1 MRKLIASTV
10 GLTMVTL
17 LSPLVWAQQDDKAPV
32 PSVKTQAVPLPHD
45 TPHWDYQGKR
55 GPRFWGKLD
64 PDFSLCEEGK
74 NQSPIDIAKTTPA
87 TLPKLQADFSP
98 AKLQIVHH
106 EHIADEINNG
116 HTIQVNYSE
125 GDTLSIGDTNYELIQ
140 FHFHSPSEHT
150 VKGRHYPMEI
160 HFVHKAPS
168 GNLAVV
174 GVFVEQG
181 THNAA
186 FDPIWANLPK
196 QQGVV
201 SHYEHVQVNVD
212 DLLPHSTKS
221 YRYDGSLTTPPCSEG
236 VKWIVMQSPIQL
248 SAAQIKQFTSLIKAN
263 NRPVQPLHHRVTVSD
278 AVAEEVMAN

>member
-1 MRKLIASTV
+1 MRKLIASMV
-10 GLTMVTL
+10 GLTMVTF
-17 LSPLVWAQQDDKAPV
+17 LSPLVWAEDGNAPV
-32 PSVKTQAVPLPHD
+32 PPVKTSAVTVPHD
-45 TPHWDYQGKR
+45 TPHWDYRGER

-64 PDFSLCEEGK
+64 PDFSLCQEGK
-74 NQSPIDIAKTTPA
+74 HQSPIDIAKTLPA
-87 TLPKLQADFSP
+87 TLPKLHADFSP

-125 GDTLSIGDTNYELIQ
+125 GDTLTIGDTTYELIQ

-150 VKGRHYPMEI
+150 VKGKYYPMEM
-160 HFVHKAPS
+160 HFVHKSAS
-168 GNLAVV
+168 GGLAVV
-174 GVFVEQG
+174 GVFIEKG
-181 THNAA
+181 AHNAA

-248 SAAQIKQFTSLIKAN
+248 SAAQIKTFTSLIKAN
-263 NRPVQPLHHRVTVSD
+263 NRPVQPLHHRVTVTD
-278 AVAEEVMAN
+278 GVVEEVMTR